1 MSHETIKTIIYSGES
16 KFDLIGND
24 NRVFTWRK
32 PCTDLSP
39 KNILVHLYFK
49 EGSVIMWVYFSY
61 YGVVK
66 LVFIDGITNFVAYV
80 NIFAKSL
87 HLLVEQ
93 MGIET
98 FTFQQDNDPKYTSRL
113 VKNYFIKKSNCFLGH
128 HNLQI

>member
-49 EGSVIMWVYFSY
+49 EGSVIM
-61 YGVVK
+61 
-66 LVFIDGITNFVAYV
+66 
-80 NIFAKSL
+80 
-87 HLLVEQ
+87 
-93 MGIET
+93 
-98 FTFQQDNDPKYTSRL
+98 
-113 VKNYFIKKSNCFLGH
+113 
-128 HNLQI
+128 